1 MLMVQLA
8 PRQQRLPRVEV
19 DRLAFVP
26 VKEFVFRDIEMKATR
41 QSRAREWI
49 IEGAVLPRHLPA
61 DAGIHAEALH
71 QFGKRLK
78 CGGCGAFWREVEL
91 IMAL

>member
-49 IEGAVLPRHLPA
+49 IEGAVLPRTSRPMPGFTPTRSISSASGSSAVAAVHS
-61 DAGIHAEALH
+61 GE
-71 QFGKRLK
+71 
-78 CGGCGAFWREVEL
+78 WWS
-91 IMAL
+91 